1 VVTDIIDRLA
11 NADVESAFSSGL
23 STHIAPSVYH
33 KKEEIISEADKLL
46 DSFRVS
52 IASLLV
58 GHLLTCHSH
67 LPRAT
72 LRR

>member
-1 VVTDIIDRLA
+1 VVTDVIDRLA
-11 NADVESAFSSGL
+11 NADAESAFSSGI

-52 IASLLV
+52 IASLL

-67 LPRAT
+67 LPRAI